1 MAAILKIRGITKTYP
16 GVRALQDVSFDVEEG
31 TIHAIMGEN
40 GAGKST
46 LMQIIAGAQRP
57 DSGVIEFGG
66 RELHF
71 ANPAQA
77 QAAGI
82 AIVYQELNLSPNLSV
97 AENIFLGMEPRT
109 ARAFVDRK
117 RLKEKSTEILRK
129 LDLHFD
135 PDVIVGH
142 MTVGQQQLVEICKSL
157 VREPRLLIFDE
168 PTSSLSEADAKILFR
183 VIADS

>member
-16 GVRALQDVSFDVEEG
+16 GVRALQDVSFDVEQG

-57 DSGVIEFGG
+57 DSGNIEFGG
-66 RELHF
+66 HEMHF

-97 AENIFLGMEPRT
+97 AENIFLGMEPVFGINQHRLGETKGVTQSRYAISSST
-109 ARAFVDRK
+109 ASCENFSCGSSPVTNPSRSTTTLRA
-117 RLKEKSTEILRK
+117 RLSNSGSSEEIIRMAR
-129 LDLHFD
+129 
-135 PDVIVGH
+135 P
-142 MTVGQQQLVEICKSL
+142 
-157 VREPRLLIFDE
+157 
-168 PTSSLSEADAKILFR
+168 
-183 VIADS
+183 

>member
-16 GVRALQDVSFDVEEG
+16 GVRALQDVSFDVEQG
-31 TIHAIMGEN
+31 IIHAIMGEN

-66 RELHF
+66 REVHF

-82 AIVYQELNLSPNLSV
+82 AIVYQELNLSPNLSI

-109 ARAFVDRK
+109 AGAFVDRK
-117 RLKEKSTEILRK
+117 KLKEKTTEILKK

-135 PDVIVGH
+135 PDVCEAFYGIEDEF
-142 MTVGQQQLVEICKSL
+142 M
-157 VREPRLLIFDE
+157 LIAERFGDG
-168 PTSSLSEADAKILFR
+168 
-183 VIADS
+183 